1 MYADV
6 AMLYTWLK
14 YKAKLSRCTTR
25 LDSNL
30 KLCNIMYI
38 EANIKAMDQMHAADT
53 AVCCFLHCSSG
64 ILIEVNLANATT
76 YGLTIC

>member
-14 YKAKLSRCTTR
+14 YKAKLRRCTTR

-30 KLCNIMYI
+30 KLYNIMYI

-53 AVCCFLHCSSG
+53 AVCWFLHCSG
-64 ILIEVNLANATT
+64 GCYYELIWQMVQ
-76 YGLTIC
+76 LTV